1 MTFPNHPNH
10 VHQAAALLETG
21 KCDLPVDMHNV
32 AQRVAA
38 HPLFA
43 SALQKAHNGNP
54 RTLNILTMNAALKL
68 CEEQDRAA

>member
-10 VHQAAALLETG
+10 VHQAANLLETG

-32 AQRVAA
+32 AQRVAS
-38 HPLFA
+38 HPSFA
-43 SALQKAHNGNP
+43 GALHKAHNGNP
-54 RTLNILTMNAALKL
+54 RALNILTMNAALKL